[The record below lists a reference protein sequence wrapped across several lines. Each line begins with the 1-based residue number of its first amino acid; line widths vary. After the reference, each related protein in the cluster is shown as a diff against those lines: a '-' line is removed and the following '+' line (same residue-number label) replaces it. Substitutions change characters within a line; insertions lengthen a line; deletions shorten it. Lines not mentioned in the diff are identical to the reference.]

1 MKSHRWTSR
10 KFLITLATQVTA
22 IAVLAWPGHE
32 SVIVEASESITA
44 LVVLALST
52 LGYVH
57 AEASV
62 DRVLPDRI
70 GNADLATQDAVHPIV
85 ITHPDTGRK
94 ALYVNSAFTIGI
106 DGWSQGEAKPLLE
119 RLYRHFAVLVDDA
132 PHDDHPFDSSPLG
145 RSRVFRLRIGDQP
158 GPHENTF
165 GVGALELDH
174 RLLDMSFR
182 RIVTLLTATVT

>member
-62 DRVLPDRI
+62 DRRI
-70 GNADLATQDAVHPIV
+70 P
-85 ITHPDTGRK
+85 P
-94 ALYVNSAFTIGI
+94 
-106 DGWSQGEAKPLLE
+106 
-119 RLYRHFAVLVDDA
+119 
-132 PHDDHPFDSSPLG
+132 SP
-145 RSRVFRLRIGDQP
+145 
-158 GPHENTF
+158 
-165 GVGALELDH
+165 
-174 RLLDMSFR
+174 
-182 RIVTLLTATVT
+182 